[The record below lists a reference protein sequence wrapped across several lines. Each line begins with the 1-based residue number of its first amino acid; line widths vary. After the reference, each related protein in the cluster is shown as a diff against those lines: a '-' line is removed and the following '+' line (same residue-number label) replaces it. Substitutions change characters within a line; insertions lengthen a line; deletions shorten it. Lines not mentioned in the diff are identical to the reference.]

1 MDKHIVNDP
10 RNLALEAVQGLAQ
23 IRPNLQVDPKHR
35 IISRQDEQ
43 SHVGLVSGGGSGH
56 EPSFTGMVGSGMLS
70 TAVAGNI
77 FASPNVGQIRRGIQ
91 LASKGKG
98 VLIIIM
104 R

>member
-10 RNLALEAVQGLAQ
+10 RNLALEACQGLAA
-23 IRPNLQVDPKHR
+23 IRPHLLVDPKHR
-35 IISRQDEQ
+35 IIAREHSN
-43 SHVGLVSGGGSGH
+43 VGIVSGGGSGH
-56 EPSFTGMVGSGMLS
+56 EPSFGGMVGSGLLS

-77 FASPNVGQIRRGIQ
+77 FASPNVAQIRRGIQ
-91 LASKGKG
+91 LANKGKG

>member
-10 RNLALEAVQGLAQ
+10 RNLALEACQGLAQ
-23 IRPNLQVDPKHR
+23 IRPNLLVDPKNR
-35 IISRQDEQ
+35 IITRDH
-43 SHVGLVSGGGSGH
+43 SHVGVVSGGGSGH
-56 EPSFTGMVGSGMLS
+56 EPSFGGMVGSGLLS

-91 LASKGKG
+91 LANRDKG